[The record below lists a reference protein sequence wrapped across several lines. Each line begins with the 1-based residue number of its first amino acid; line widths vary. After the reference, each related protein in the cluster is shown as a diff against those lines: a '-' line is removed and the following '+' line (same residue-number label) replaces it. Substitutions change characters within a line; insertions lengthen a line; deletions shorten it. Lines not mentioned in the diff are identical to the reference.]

1 MSRAAGWLRDHYGKA
16 ELLARS
22 PGRINLIGEHV
33 DYTGGHMMPTA
44 IQLGIDLAL
53 RKNGLNEVRFFS
65 LNFNN
70 GASIQ
75 LDQLKEENKAKG
87 WALYPHGVL
96 KEWKARG
103 LPLLGFD
110 VCFYADLP
118 NGAGLSS
125 SAALTCG
132 LAFLLNQ
139 LCDTSC
145 SLMDLAAIARDAE
158 RKHVGVQC
166 GWMDQVAVLFS
177 EQGKWLYFDAQHMQV
192 EKSLIPDPS
201 PVFMLMDTGIKHS
214 LASSAYNQRVAEC
227 TAIMDI
233 LREHYP
239 FFQHIREFNTASLK
253 ELEQVLPEPLF
264 SRAKH
269 ILSENDRV
277 SQVMDQFR
285 EAGPNAWAQVGKI
298 LFQGH
303 ASLSRD
309 YEVSCAETDFLVDQA
324 REIEGCY
331 GARMVGGGFGGAVLA
346 LLQPD
351 YREEDLHALKIGFE
365 KRFYQSL
372 QFHLVRPSAGCR
384 LL

>member
-1 MSRAAGWLRDHYGKA
+1 MSRAAAWLRDNFGKA
-16 ELLARS
+16 ELLVRS

-44 IQLGIDLAL
+44 IQLGIDMAL
-53 RKNGLNEVRFFS
+53 RKNGLNVVRLYS
-65 LNFNN
+65 LNFEN
-70 GASIQ
+70 GVSFDLQKLEHDARP
-75 LDQLKEENKAKG
+75 KG
-87 WALYPHGVL
+87 WALYPLGVL
-96 KEWKARG
+96 KEWKAKG
-103 LPLLGFD
+103 LPLMGFD
-110 VCFYADLP
+110 VCFHADLP

-132 LAFLLNQ
+132 LAFLLNHF
-139 LCDTSC
+139 CETSC

-158 RKHVGVQC
+158 RNHVGVQC

-177 EQGKWLYFDAQHMQV
+177 EPGKWLYFDAWQMQV
-192 EKSLIPDPS
+192 EKASIPDPP
-201 PVFMLMDTGIKHS
+201 PVLMLMDTGIKHS

-227 TAIMDI
+227 AGIMDAM
-233 LREHYP
+233 RDHYP

-269 ILSENDRV
+269 ILTENDRV
-277 SQVMDQFR
+277 SRVMSLFR
-285 EAGPNAWAQVGKI
+285 APGPKVWDEVGEI
-298 LFQGH
+298 LLQGH
-303 ASLSRD
+303 HSLSRD
-309 YEVSCAETDFLVDQA
+309 YEVSCAEIDFLVKQIMEMDA
-324 REIEGCY
+324 CY

-346 LLQPD
+346 LLKPE
-351 YREEDLHALKIGFE
+351 YREEDLHALQIGFE
-365 KRFYQSL
+365 KRYYQSL

>member
-1 MSRAAGWLRDHYGKA
+1 MSKAAAWLRDNFGKA

-33 DYTGGHMMPTA
+33 DYTGGHMMPAA
-44 IQLGIDLAL
+44 IQLGIDMAV
-53 RKNGLNEVRFFS
+53 RKNGLKEVRLYS
-65 LNFNN
+65 LNFAN
-70 GASIQ
+70 GASIDLAN
-75 LDQLKEENKAKG
+75 LDEENRAKG
-87 WALYPHGVL
+87 WTLYPLGVL

-103 LPLLGFD
+103 LPMIGFD

-132 LAFLLNQ
+132 LAFVLNQ
-139 LCDTSC
+139 LLATSC

-177 EQGKWLYFDAQHMQV
+177 EPAKWLHFDVYQMKV
-192 EKSLIPDPS
+192 EKLSIPSPP
-201 PVFMLMDTGIKHS
+201 PVFMLMDTGVKHS
-214 LASSAYNQRVAEC
+214 LASSAYNQRVSEC
-227 TAIMDI
+227 EAIMNL
-233 LREHYP
+233 LRDHFP
-239 FFQHIREFNTASLK
+239 FFQHIREFNTASLP
-253 ELEQVLPEPLF
+253 ELEQLLPQFLF

-269 ILSENDRV
+269 IISENERV
-277 SQVMDQFR
+277 SQVMGLFR
-285 EAGPNAWAQVGKI
+285 KASPNAWAEIGKA
-298 LFQGH
+298 LLEGH
-303 ASLSRD
+303 ASLSSD
-309 YEVSCAETDFLVDQA
+309 YEVSCAETDFLVDQCK
-324 REIEGCY
+324 EIEECY

-351 YREEDLHALKIGFE
+351 YPEEEVQALKIGYE
-365 KRFYQSL
+365 KRFYKSL
-372 QFHLVRPSAGCR
+372 QFHQVRPSAGCR